1 MNHDAGVI
9 MIILEAS
16 MLITRKFVFVH
27 IPKTAGKAIIDF
39 LMAIPHDDFTP
50 FECWKIKHLHLRE
63 RYTDVRHKQ
72 IFCTIRN
79 PWDWHVS
86 SYHHN
91 FLNGDA
97 VRKILKAQGY
107 NIDLNKAPN
116 PAELQSKF
124 MNKKVFSE
132 YIRYYYSEKNPLF
145 DPSLS
150 SKRFDIPNVG
160 QLTYRYFNMCSKQR
174 LPESITINEIYKR
187 HNDLIGVD
195 KVIKMEFLPNDLFR
209 FLRIPQT
216 YRFKEVG
223 GGHRLS
229 NNRDHYSQYYDDKA
243 RKIIAEKEAFIINKF
258 NYKWETGQTVKATD
272 F

>member
-1 MNHDAGVI
+1 
-9 MIILEAS
+9 
-16 MLITRKFVFVH
+16 MLITRKFIFVH

-39 LMAIPHDDFTP
+39 LIGIPHEDFSP
-50 FECWKIKHLHLRE
+50 FECWRIKHLHLRE
-63 RYTDVRHKQ
+63 RYADNNHKQ

-91 FLNGDA
+91 FLNGGA

-107 NIDLNKAPN
+107 KINLNKAPN
-116 PAELQSKF
+116 PAELKSKF

-132 YIRYYYSEKNPLF
+132 YIRFYYSEKNPLF
-145 DPSLS
+145 DPLS
-150 SKRFDIPNVG
+150 FKHFDIPNVG
-160 QLTYRYFNMCSKQR
+160 QLTHRYFNMCGKQR
-174 LPESITINEIYKR
+174 LPKSIPISEIYKR

-195 KVIKMEFLPNDLFR
+195 KVIKMESLPNGLFR

-229 NNRDHYSQYYDDKA
+229 NDRDHYSHYYDDEAK
-243 RKIIAEKEAFIINKF
+243 KIIAEKEAFIIDKF
-258 NYKWETGQTVKATD
+258 NYK